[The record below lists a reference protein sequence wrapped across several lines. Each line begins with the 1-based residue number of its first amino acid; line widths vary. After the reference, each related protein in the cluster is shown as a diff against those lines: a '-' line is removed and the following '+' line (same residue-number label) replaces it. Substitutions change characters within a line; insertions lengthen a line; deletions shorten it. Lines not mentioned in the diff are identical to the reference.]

1 MITYQI
7 YQMVHKIWYD
17 DISDGTQNMQKLV
30 CDLILLLSY
39 AIICYNIHPPFIET
53 KLLQSYSV

>member
-1 MITYQI
+1 
-7 YQMVHKIWYD
+7 MVHKIWYD